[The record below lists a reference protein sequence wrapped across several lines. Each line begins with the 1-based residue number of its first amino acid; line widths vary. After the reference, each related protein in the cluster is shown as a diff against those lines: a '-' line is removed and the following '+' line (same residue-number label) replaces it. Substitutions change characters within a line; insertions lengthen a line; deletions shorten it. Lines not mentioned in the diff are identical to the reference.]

1 MRRRYASNRFT
12 PSPRIRSEH
21 NRGLSSKQKG
31 IPYTPALGGS
41 PAPDTQRQARMIP
54 SDFKQHDLWQLLEEI
69 DTTAKNLP
77 SVQYQDDEDKR
88 IIRNR
93 LPLYISTVEQ
103 HKSYTADYY
112 STQLLDAMKQRW
124 DNVQAMLNQLERT
137 PTQVHEIDREL
148 DRVAECLATW
158 PNISIFKGYA
168 ATKAIEVFENAQDK
182 WASRIES
189 LEKQL
194 EAKEQELADKEIRHQ
209 ELREEIDA
217 SISALYTRLV
227 ENENLI
233 NEQKEKIASQTV
245 EHSEKFDEAQK
256 ERREAYRRWIE
267 EQNTEIDEESG
278 RILRAL
284 DKKLAEGDS
293 QLQEIKALHESV
305 EKVAHGATAV
315 FLARDYN
322 TASKRDYLAGMIFM
336 GLGVFLLGIAGFV
349 LFNSF
354 STVTPDTSIT
364 WQWTALKVSA
374 TLLITAGA
382 TFAFKFS
389 QNFLT
394 SASRTK
400 RSDLELRAIHPFL
413 ATLEDKELSDATKV
427 EFINRS
433 FGQPEAPG
441 SSNSK
446 KGSTDQEKNMYK
458 ELFELFLELVKTK

>member
-1 MRRRYASNRFT
+1 MNTIEDCPANKK
-12 PSPRIRSEH
+12 
-21 NRGLSSKQKG
+21 GLLLRPG
-31 IPYTPALGGS
+31 VWDS
-41 PAPDTQRQARMIP
+41 PAPDTQRQAHVIP

-69 DTTAKNLP
+69 DTTAMNLP
-77 SVQYQDDEDKR
+77 FIQYQDDEDKR
-88 IIRNR
+88 TIRNR
-93 LPLYISTVEQ
+93 LPLYISAVEQ
-103 HKSYTADYY
+103 HRGNAADYY
-112 STQLLDAMKQRW
+112 SAQLLDTMKQQW
-124 DNVQAMLNQLERT
+124 DNVQARLDQIERT
-137 PTQVHEIDREL
+137 PAQAHEIDREL
-148 DRVAECLATW
+148 DKVAERLATW
-158 PNISIFKGYA
+158 PNIFILKGSA
-168 ATKAIEVFENAQDK
+168 VAKAIEVFEEVQGK

-194 EAKEQELADKEIRHQ
+194 EAKEQELADKEVRHQ

-217 SISALYTRLV
+217 EIAALYAKLDI
-227 ENENLI
+227 NENLI
-233 NEQKEKIASQTV
+233 YEQKEKIASQTV

-256 ERREAYRRWIE
+256 ERRETYQKWIE
-267 EQNTEIDEESG
+267 DQSTEIEEESDV
-278 RILRAL
+278 LLSAL
-284 DKKLAEGDS
+284 GEKLAEGDS
-293 QLQEIKALHESV
+293 QLQGIKALHESV

-336 GLGVFLLGIAGFV
+336 GLGVFLLVIAGFV

-389 QNFLT
+389 QNFLN

-413 ATLEDKELSDATKV
+413 ATLDNKELSDATKV

-446 KGSTDQEKNMYK
+446 EGSTDQEKNMYK
-458 ELFELFLELVKTK
+458 ELFELFLDWAKQNRG